1 MIVSFFP
8 DSVWGCTVKQHQK
21 QKHLLYHKIIYTLI
35 SDKYKNRILRKSSF
49 ALLYLSYVFI
59 KMLPVTLAIETHTG
73 TKSITSLAAKTR
85 PLPEMVA
92 PPLDEEDDDYFDDYV
107 DEYDIVNNKS
117 AKGMYVGAPCEFTCH
132 AKLHHVYCD
141 PTTNTCSCE
150 KDYVVLIGILKGC
163 AKPKK
168 LGEQCFY
175 DQTCIYND
183 EHALCVQIVHNAIC
197 QCAPGFHSVSYSKPT
212 KRVFCT
218 QDMATITADLPT
230 LFGVTSGIAVL
241 AGLICMVLHLFSKT
255 KYPRPRHFGDANLAP
270 PILFSSDTVGKT
282 VISFQSALERFHR
295 APLHG
300 SKGVLVSTSRTG
312 AARSAAILLVSC
324 HISAIRNSKST
335 STDSQ
340 HPSSYLSDDNMTK
353 YLERQLEHQKQLL
366 YLDIPSLRTHNKLF
380 SKFCK
385 ATALI
390 GSNHT
395 NINVGRDNG
404 PGTGNAAGSSSAGG
418 SNGQY
423 HGPYHYGTSTN
434 DDSSFDGEDGHG
446 TADPF
451 VNHCYSYDLHDSI
464 ELGALPT
471 PASEVANV
479 AQALRSRRPSLA
491 SVHSTSSS
499 VRSYSMRRFEQEIQQ
514 KELRQEMKRHLARLQ
529 EQQQLQKIKPNIIIG
544 DVISCPMNK
553 PILTTPS
560 PMTPNSVD
568 DILPSV
574 DETQEVGTPA
584 PGTFRRMNPRDNGSF
599 SPNLSQR
606 SVSDSTGGCFDGPCS
621 STELLK

>member
-92 PPLDEEDDDYFDDYV
+92 PPLDDEDDDYFDDYV

-175 DQTCIYND
+175 HQTCIYND
-183 EHALCVQIVHNAIC
+183 EHAMCVQIVHNAIC

-270 PILFSSDTVGKT
+270 PILFSSDTG
-282 VISFQSALERFHR
+282 
-295 APLHG
+295 
-300 SKGVLVSTSRTG
+300 
-312 AARSAAILLVSC
+312 
-324 HISAIRNSKST
+324 
-335 STDSQ
+335 
-340 HPSSYLSDDNMTK
+340 
-353 YLERQLEHQKQLL
+353 
-366 YLDIPSLRTHNKLF
+366 
-380 SKFCK
+380 
-385 ATALI
+385 
-390 GSNHT
+390 
-395 NINVGRDNG
+395 
-404 PGTGNAAGSSSAGG
+404 
-418 SNGQY
+418 
-423 HGPYHYGTSTN
+423 
-434 DDSSFDGEDGHG
+434 
-446 TADPF
+446 
-451 VNHCYSYDLHDSI
+451 
-464 ELGALPT
+464 
-471 PASEVANV
+471 
-479 AQALRSRRPSLA
+479 SRRPSLA

-574 DETQEVGTPA
+574 DETQE
-584 PGTFRRMNPRDNGSF
+584 F

>member
-21 QKHLLYHKIIYTLI
+21 QKHLLYHKIIYALI
-35 SDKYKNRILRKSSF
+35 SDKYKNRNLRKSSF

-59 KMLPVTLAIETHTG
+59 KMLPVTLAIESHTG
-73 TKSITSLAAKTR
+73 TKAITSLPAKPRTV
-85 PLPEMVA
+85 PEMVGAA
-92 PPLDEEDDDYFDDYV
+92 PLGDEDDDYIDDYG

-117 AKGMYVGAPCEFTCH
+117 AKGRYIGAPCEFTCH
-132 AKLHHVYCD
+132 TTLHHVYCD

-150 KDYVVLIGILKGC
+150 KDYAVVIGVLKGC

-175 DQTCIYND
+175 DETCIFND
-183 EHALCVQIVHNAIC
+183 EHALCQQIVHNAIC

-218 QDMATITADLPT
+218 QDMASITADLPT

-270 PILFSSDTVGKT
+270 PILFSSDTGIPLT
-282 VISFQSALERFHR
+282 IQSARPSSR
-295 APLHG
+295 SSQRSSGSIGSYGNRRSSSAPLHG

-324 HISAIRNSKST
+324 HISAIRNSQST

-340 HPSSYLSDDNMTK
+340 HPSSYLSDDNMTR

-390 GSNHT
+390 GQPSAAA
-395 NINVGRDNG
+395 
-404 PGTGNAAGSSSAGG
+404 AAGSGGRRKYQGGASSSEDEAGG
-418 SNGQY
+418 
-423 HGPYHYGTSTN
+423 HTAGTMGSVAGRLGGRYAGASVN
-434 DDSSFDGEDGHG
+434 DDSSFDNDDDDHYDRHG
-446 TADPF
+446 
-451 VNHCYSYDLHDSI
+451 
-464 ELGALPT
+464 
-471 PASEVANV
+471 
-479 AQALRSRRPSLA
+479 SRRPSLA

-544 DVISCPMNK
+544 EVISCPMNR

-574 DETQEVGTPA
+574 DETQE
-584 PGTFRRMNPRDNGSF
+584 F

>member
-21 QKHLLYHKIIYTLI
+21 QKHLLYHKIIYALI
-35 SDKYKNRILRKSSF
+35 SDKYKNRNLRKSSF

-59 KMLPVTLAIETHTG
+59 KMLPVTLAIESHTG
-73 TKSITSLAAKTR
+73 TKAITSLTAKPR
-85 PLPEMVA
+85 AVPDLVA
-92 PPLDEEDDDYFDDYV
+92 PPLGDEDDDYIDDYV

-117 AKGMYVGAPCEFTCH
+117 AKGRYIGAPCEFTCH
-132 AKLHHVYCD
+132 STLHHVYCD
-141 PTTNTCSCE
+141 PTTNTCTCE
-150 KDYVVLIGILKGC
+150 KDYAVVIGILKGC

-175 DQTCIYND
+175 DETCIFND
-183 EHALCVQIVHNAIC
+183 EHALCQQIVHNAIC
-197 QCAPGFHSVSYSKPT
+197 QCAPGFHSVSYSKPK

-218 QDMATITADLPT
+218 QDMASITADLPT
-230 LFGVTSGIAVL
+230 LFSVTSGIAVL

-270 PILFSSDTVGKT
+270 PILFSSDTGIPLT
-282 VISFQSALERFHR
+282 IQSARPSSR
-295 APLHG
+295 SSQRSSGSIGSYGNRRSSSAPLHG

-312 AARSAAILLVSC
+312 
-324 HISAIRNSKST
+324 
-335 STDSQ
+335 
-340 HPSSYLSDDNMTK
+340 
-353 YLERQLEHQKQLL
+353 
-366 YLDIPSLRTHNKLF
+366 
-380 SKFCK
+380 
-385 ATALI
+385 
-390 GSNHT
+390 
-395 NINVGRDNG
+395 
-404 PGTGNAAGSSSAGG
+404 
-418 SNGQY
+418 
-423 HGPYHYGTSTN
+423 
-434 DDSSFDGEDGHG
+434 
-446 TADPF
+446 
-451 VNHCYSYDLHDSI
+451 
-464 ELGALPT
+464 
-471 PASEVANV
+471 
-479 AQALRSRRPSLA
+479 SRRPSLA

-499 VRSYSMRRFEQEIQQ
+499 VRSYSMRRFEQEIHQ

-544 DVISCPMNK
+544 EVISCPMNR

-574 DETQEVGTPA
+574 DETQE
-584 PGTFRRMNPRDNGSF
+584 F

>member
-35 SDKYKNRILRKSSF
+35 SDKYKNRILRRSSF

-59 KMLPVTLAIETHTG
+59 KMLPVTLAIETHTA
-73 TKSITSLAAKTR
+73 TKSITSLAVKPR
-85 PLPEMVA
+85 PLPEMIA
-92 PPLDEEDDDYFDDYV
+92 SPLDDEDDDYIGEYS

-175 DQTCIYND
+175 DQTCTYND

-295 APLHG
+295 FLWQSAI
-300 SKGVLVSTSRTG
+300 VQCA
-312 AARSAAILLVSC
+312 AARLQRGPGVDLPY
-324 HISAIRNSKST
+324 RNSKST

-340 HPSSYLSDDNMTK
+340 HPISYLSDDNMTK

-395 NINVGRDNG
+395 NVNVGRHADG
-404 PGTGNAAGSSSAGG
+404 GGGVGGVGGGAGGSSSAGG

-423 HGPYHYGTSTN
+423 HAPYHYGASTN
-434 DDSSFDGEDGHG
+434 DDSSFDDDDDQDGHG

-479 AQALRSRRPSLA
+479 ASPTGSNLGLSGVTTTIDCISVNLTSYYQLIDNDIVSDGSRRPSLA

-574 DETQEVGTPA
+574 DETQEVPA
-584 PGTFRRMNPRDNGSF
+584 PGS
-599 SPNLSQR
+599 
-606 SVSDSTGGCFDGPCS
+606 GCHKHAKD
-621 STELLK
+621 

>member
-1 MIVSFFP
+1 MIVSLFP

-21 QKHLLYHKIIYTLI
+21 QKHLLYHKIIYALI
-35 SDKYKNRILRKSSF
+35 SDKYKHTILRKSSF

-59 KMLPVTLAIETHTG
+59 KMLPMTLAIETHSS
-73 TKSITSLAAKTR
+73 TKSITSLTVKPRAF
-85 PLPEMVA
+85 PEIVA
-92 PPLDEEDDDYFDDYV
+92 PSLDEEDDDYMDEYV
-107 DEYDIVNNKS
+107 NEYDIVNNKS
-117 AKGMYVGAPCEFTCH
+117 AKGMYVGAPCEFLCN

-150 KDYVVLIGILKGC
+150 KDYVVLIGQLKGC

-183 EHALCVQIVHNAIC
+183 EHALCMQIVHNAIC
-197 QCAPGFHSVSYSKPT
+197 QCAPGFHSVSYAKPT
-212 KRVFCT
+212 RRVFCT
-218 QDMATITADLPT
+218 QDMAAITADLPT

-270 PILFSSDTVGKT
+270 PILFSSDTGIPLT
-282 VISFQSALERFHR
+282 IQSARPSSR
-295 APLHG
+295 SSQRSSGSIGSYGNRRASSAPLHG

-324 HISAIRNSKST
+324 HISAIRNSKSN

-366 YLDIPSLRTHNKLF
+366 YLDIPSLRSHNKLF

-385 ATALI
+385 ATALVANSHTSTTTNNSS
-390 GSNHT
+390 SNHKNQST
-395 NINVGRDNG
+395 SHKLH
-404 PGTGNAAGSSSAGG
+404 AGSSGNSVGLNHA
-418 SNGQY
+418 
-423 HGPYHYGTSTN
+423 PYHYAGASTN
-434 DDSSFDGEDGHG
+434 DDSSIDDEEQDGTVDR
-446 TADPF
+446 F
-451 VNHCYSYDLHDSI
+451 INRYSYDLNDSV

-479 AQALRSRRPSLA
+479 A
-491 SVHSTSSS
+491 VKHNYSSPATTT
-499 VRSYSMRRFEQEIQQ
+499 FE
-514 KELRQEMKRHLARLQ
+514 
-529 EQQQLQKIKPNIIIG
+529 
-544 DVISCPMNK
+544 
-553 PILTTPS
+553 
-560 PMTPNSVD
+560 
-568 DILPSV
+568 
-574 DETQEVGTPA
+574 
-584 PGTFRRMNPRDNGSF
+584 F
-599 SPNLSQR
+599 
-606 SVSDSTGGCFDGPCS
+606 
-621 STELLK
+621 

>member
-8 DSVWGCTVKQHQK
+8 DHIWGGCTAQKSHQ
-21 QKHLLYHKIIYTLI
+21 QKNLLYHRIIYALI
-35 SDKYKNRILRKSSF
+35 SDKYIKNRKLRKSYF

-59 KMLPVTLAIETHTG
+59 KMLPMTLAIETTNTG
-73 TKSITSLAAKTR
+73 AKPVTGLNVR
-85 PLPEMVA
+85 SRTLPEMVA
-92 PPLDEEDDDYFDDYV
+92 PHLEEDDDDYMDEDF

-141 PTTNTCSCE
+141 PSSNTCSCE
-150 KDYVVLIGILKGC
+150 KDYVVLIGLLKGC

-183 EHALCVQIVHNAIC
+183 EHALCVQISHNAIC
-197 QCAPGFHSVSYSKPT
+197 QCAPGFHSVSYVKPT
-212 KRVFCT
+212 RRVFCT
-218 QDMATITADLPT
+218 QDMAQITADLPT

-270 PILFSSDTVGKT
+270 PILYNSDTGIPLT
-282 VISFQSALERFHR
+282 IQSARPSSR
-295 APLHG
+295 SSQRSSGSIGSYGNRRPSSAPLHG

-312 AARSAAILLVSC
+312 
-324 HISAIRNSKST
+324 
-335 STDSQ
+335 
-340 HPSSYLSDDNMTK
+340 
-353 YLERQLEHQKQLL
+353 
-366 YLDIPSLRTHNKLF
+366 
-380 SKFCK
+380 
-385 ATALI
+385 
-390 GSNHT
+390 
-395 NINVGRDNG
+395 
-404 PGTGNAAGSSSAGG
+404 
-418 SNGQY
+418 
-423 HGPYHYGTSTN
+423 
-434 DDSSFDGEDGHG
+434 
-446 TADPF
+446 
-451 VNHCYSYDLHDSI
+451 
-464 ELGALPT
+464 
-471 PASEVANV
+471 
-479 AQALRSRRPSLA
+479 SRRPSLA
-491 SVHSTSSS
+491 SVHSTTSS

-514 KELRQEMKRHLARLQ
+514 KELRQEMKKHLVRLQ

-560 PMTPNSVD
+560 PMTPNSID
-568 DILPSV
+568 DLLPSV
-574 DETQEVGTPA
+574 DETQE
-584 PGTFRRMNPRDNGSF
+584 F

-606 SVSDSTGGCFDGPCS
+606 SASDSMCGGYDGPCS